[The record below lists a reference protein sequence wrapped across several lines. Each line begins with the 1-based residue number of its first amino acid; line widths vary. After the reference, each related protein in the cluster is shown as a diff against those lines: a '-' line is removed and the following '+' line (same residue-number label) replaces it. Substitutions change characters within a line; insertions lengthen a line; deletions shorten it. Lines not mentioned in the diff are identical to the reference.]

1 MEPSRRKE
9 GRPGAGRYALRLH
22 TATPLMNTGLL
33 WRLVGMVGVAPTA
46 LTIDISIDGD
56 NQLTTRYPLRFF
68 SGLPA
73 AGRIGARGGRT
84 NTLLPR
90 EAAVGVHA
98 LIVYL
103 HPG

>member
-84 NTLLPR
+84 PCCRARRRSGYTP
-90 EAAVGVHA
+90 
-98 LIVYL
+98 
-103 HPG
+103 